1 MAGMD
6 RRIRVIGTLPYTFE
20 PVDGDKAERERIPHG
35 VAYCLVINPSGE
47 LLHIRRSKREQ
58 SYPEHHSVP
67 AGHMDMRESLHE
79 MPYETAKRELLEET
93 NLTARKIVS
102 FMDDQHIYDKPSGH
116 VAFAFLMPVE
126 DCSDLKFND
135 EIDDAY
141 SRFEQAAEIQKL
153 LTAFRWTPPSKIIVS
168 ELLRLHGNDLAGLYS
183 SLLAGRPALPSAP

>member
-1 MAGMD
+1 MD

-20 PVDGDKAERERIPHG
+20 PVDGEKAERERIPHG

-47 LLHIRRSKREQ
+47 LLHIRRSKHEQ

-93 NLTARKIVS
+93 NLTARKIVP
-102 FMDDQHIYDKPSGH
+102 FMDDQYLYFPDSGH

-126 DCSDLKFND
+126 ECADLKFNE
-135 EIDDAY
+135 EIDGAY
-141 SRFEQAAEIQKL
+141 SRFEQAAEVQKL
-153 LTAFRWTPPSKIIVS
+153 LMAFRWTPPSKIIVS
-168 ELLRLHGNDLAGLYS
+168 ELLRLHGSDLAGLYS
-183 SLLAGRPALPSAP
+183 SLLAGLPPRPSAP